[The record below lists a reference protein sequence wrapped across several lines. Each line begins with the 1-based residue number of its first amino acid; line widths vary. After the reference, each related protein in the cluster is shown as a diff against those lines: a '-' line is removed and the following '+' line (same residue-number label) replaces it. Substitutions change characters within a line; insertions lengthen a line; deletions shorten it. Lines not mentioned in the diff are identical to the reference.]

1 MNLVAGV
8 VQDAGDLARARRGQH
23 GLHLHGREHDQGLAL
38 RDLVADLDLVVDDD
52 GGHGRADRALVVGG
66 LVRVRVR
73 VRIRVGARVGVRVR
87 VRARARVR
95 LRG

>member
-1 MNLVAGV
+1 

-66 LVRVRVR
+66 LGRVRVRVR
-73 VRIRVGARVGVRVR
+73 VGARVGARVRARVR
-87 VRARARVR
+87 VRGRGRGRV
-95 LRG
+95 